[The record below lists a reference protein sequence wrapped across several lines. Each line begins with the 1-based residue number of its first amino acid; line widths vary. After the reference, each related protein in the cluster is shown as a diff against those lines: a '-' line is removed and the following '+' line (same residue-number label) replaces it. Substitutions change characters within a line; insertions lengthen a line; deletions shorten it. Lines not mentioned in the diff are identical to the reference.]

1 MIPGLGRDGEVVI
14 KFTQM
19 LFEFLVNDQKN
30 DGPRLLWK
38 SCGLFAVL
46 KSPTK
51 HRVES
56 LEAKVDSGKCEDKH
70 MNDLPS
76 GYD

>member
-1 MIPGLGRDGEVVI
+1 
-14 KFTQM
+14 M

-38 SCGLFAVL
+38 SCG
-46 KSPTK
+46 
-51 HRVES
+51 HRLES

>member
-1 MIPGLGRDGEVVI
+1 MIFLINHDSRARSRREVVI

-38 SCGLFAVL
+38 SCG
-46 KSPTK
+46 
-51 HRVES
+51 HRLES